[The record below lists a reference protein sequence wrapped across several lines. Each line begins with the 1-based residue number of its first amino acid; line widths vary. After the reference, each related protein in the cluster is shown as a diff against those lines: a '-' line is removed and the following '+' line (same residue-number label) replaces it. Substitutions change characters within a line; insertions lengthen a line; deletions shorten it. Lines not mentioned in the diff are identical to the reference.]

1 MKSLDLA
8 KYVIN
13 VCIDKK
19 RPLSNL
25 QLNKVLFILNR
36 KHIEYFNSKLI
47 DDEFEVTENGI
58 IYRPV
63 FKEYCIFGANPI
75 TIKQKTD
82 FIPKSDDWNFY
93 ENQISLISVMQPWEL
108 TSRCKEILDNKT
120 YKVDFW
126 NPN

>member
-13 VCIDKK
+13 KTIDLK

-36 KHIEYFNSKLI
+36 KHIEYFNETLI

-58 IYRPV
+58 IYRDV
-63 FKEYCIFGANPI
+63 FREFCIFGANPI

-82 FIPKSDDWNFY
+82 FIPKQDSWNFY
-93 ENQISLISVMQPWEL
+93 ENQISFISVMQPWEL
-108 TSRCKEILDNKT
+108 TSRCQEILDNRT
-120 YKVDFW
+120 YKKDFW
-126 NPN
+126 N